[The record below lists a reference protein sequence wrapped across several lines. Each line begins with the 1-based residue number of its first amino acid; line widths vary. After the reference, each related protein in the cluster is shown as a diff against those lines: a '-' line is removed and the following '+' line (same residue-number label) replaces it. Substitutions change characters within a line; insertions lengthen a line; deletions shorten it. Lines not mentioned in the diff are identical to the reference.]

1 MMIIYRFIF
10 ITVTFIVCGLPLL
23 HTSANA
29 RSLFDRP
36 GALDVVRDVKPWM
49 DNKGIKLEIVYTGEV
64 FGNFSGGKKLTDALP
79 FGTDPELHIFPTR
92 YLDNLALKLTV
103 DFGKANLWANGKI
116 FIHALSNGGDD
127 PTDYVGDIQ
136 GTSNIEANNTTRLF
150 ELWYEHTYFRGGMTV
165 LVGLHDLNS
174 EFYITEYGGL
184 FLNSSF
190 GVGPDL
196 SLNVPVSIFNVSA
209 PGVRVKLRPSRTLTY
224 LAAIYDGDPGSA
236 DENFNGLR
244 VTVDDHNDGFLIIGE
259 AQLGHTGE
267 ETGFKPNSIRIG
279 GWYHN
284 GRFQGS
290 KARVGLVAPQWGKG
304 NAGFYATVDRSL
316 FSKRSGREFGLF
328 AQGGFVLPDTRD
340 RNEVSLYLGGGVNV
354 KSILDSRPDDTA
366 GIAVAYAKI
375 SDHLASAE
383 NQAYGY
389 TRSSEM
395 TLELTYHSQIYP
407 WFSLQPDYQMVIN
420 PGGRSDIATAHIASI
435 RFEIV
440 F

>member
-1 MMIIYRFIF
+1 MITIYRFIS

-36 GALDVVRDVKPWM
+36 GALDVFRDVKPWM
-49 DNKGIKLEIVYTGEV
+49 DKKGIKFEMVYTGEV
-64 FGNFSGGKKLTDALP
+64 FSNFSGGKKQTDALP
-79 FGTDPELHIFPTR
+79 IGSDPEFYLFPTR

-116 FIHALSNGGDD
+116 FIHALSNAGDD

-136 GTSNIEANNTTRLF
+136 ATSNIEANNTTRLF

-165 LVGLHDLNS
+165 LFGLHDLNS

-196 SLNVPVSIFNVSA
+196 SLNVPVSIFNVGA
-209 PGVRVKLRPSRTLTY
+209 PGVIVKLRPSRTLTY
-224 LAAIYDGDPGSA
+224 LAAVYDGDPGSA
-236 DENFNGLR
+236 DENFNGLK
-244 VTVDDHNDGFLIIGE
+244 VTVDDINEGFLFIGE
-259 AQLGHTGE
+259 AQLGRTGE
-267 ETGFKPNSIRIG
+267 DTGFKPNSIRVG
-279 GWYHN
+279 AWYHT
-284 GRFQGS
+284 GRFQSS
-290 KARVGLVAPQWGKG
+290 KARVGLLASQWREG
-304 NAGFYATVDRSL
+304 NTGFYATADRSV
-316 FSKRSGREFGLF
+316 FSKKSGREFGLF
-328 AQGGFVLPDTRD
+328 AQVGFPLPGTSD
-340 RNEVSLYLGGGVNV
+340 RNEVYLYLGGGVNI
-354 KSILDSRPDDTA
+354 KSIFDSRPEDMA
-366 GIAVAYAKI
+366 GIAVAYAQI
-375 SDHLASAE
+375 SDDLASAE
-383 NQAYGY
+383 KQAYGY

-407 WFSLQPDYQMVIN
+407 WFSLQPDYQIVIN
-420 PGGRSDIATAHIASI
+420 PGGRSDVNMAHIASI